1 MIPNLQIFLSLVRET
16 SFHVV
21 KCMFY
26 VVKCTFYD
34 VKHTFLDIKQRIPHH
49 ADKFLKGNITVERTI
64 AGVLLQC
71 FRQRG

>member
-34 VKHTFLDIKQRIPHH
+34 VKQRIPHH
-49 ADKFLKGNITVERTI
+49 ADKFLKGNITAERTI
-64 AGVLLQC
+64 AAVPLRC

>member
-1 MIPNLQIFLSLVRET
+1 MIPNLKIFLSLVRET

-34 VKHTFLDIKQRIPHH
+34 VKHTFLDVKQRIPHH
-49 ADKFLKGNITVERTI
+49 ADKFLKANMNFFASVR
-64 AGVLLQC
+64 L
-71 FRQRG
+71 RMYQRNAL